1 MPYLAQGNRSSA
13 GSFEKLTEEVHNQCV
28 DMVSFYNCLSGYFY
42 CFSLNSS
49 ITEKCIHPFVK
60 LPFSDNH

>member
-28 DMVSFYNCLSGYFY
+28 DMVSFYNCLSGCVIFIV
-42 CFSLNSS
+42 FPSN
-49 ITEKCIHPFVK
+49 
-60 LPFSDNH
+60 LP